1 MIKDN
6 LHQNWRKASLKYR
19 KTLKGM
25 KNRLEIERF
34 YREKYKTLLYD
45 FWGNKCVGCGFSDSR
60 ALQIDHV
67 EGKGSKHM
75 KYLKLN
81 RFSYYKKIY
90 EEVIN
95 GSKDYQPLCANCN
108 WIKRWTNK
116 EHTPRK
122 LR

>member
-6 LHQNWRKASLKYR
+6 LHQNWRKASIKYR
-19 KTLKGM
+19 KTLKGI
-25 KNRLEIERF
+25 KNRREIERF
-34 YREKYKTLLYD
+34 YREKYKNMLFN
-45 FWGNKCVGCGFSDSR
+45 FWGIKCSKCKFSDIR
-60 ALQIDHV
+60 ALQIDHIN
-67 EGKGSKHM
+67 GRGTKHM
-75 KYLKLN
+75 NQLKLN

-116 EHTPRK
+116 EHTPII